1 MGSSREKG
9 DGGRRCGEGSLG
21 LAAWVGGCDSRR
33 TLNSPPV
40 PRNAPTEAALA
51 RPKPPPLG
59 VIVRVVGTR
68 AAPPSLRLEIE
79 NGPIVVG
86 AGPQAAIVV
95 DDSKVSRAHVEL
107 SLVPEG
113 VAVRDLGSKNGT
125 FYLGQRVEKI
135 VLAPGSRVRVG
146 DTDIAIEPDL
156 EALAGTP
163 EEGQYR
169 GLFGASPVMR
179 KLFGI
184 LLRLEGTLVSVLLE
198 GESGVGKDL
207 IAHAIHDGSQ
217 VHEGPIVVVNC
228 GAIARELV
236 LSELFGHK
244 KGAFTGAVENRTG
257 AFEAAHGGTLFL
269 DEIGEL
275 PLDVQPVLLRA
286 LESGEVRRVGDTDG
300 RKVKVRV
307 IAATNRDVDEEVRA
321 GRFREDLFYRLA
333 VVRLT
338 VPALRERPEDV
349 ELLANRFASSLG
361 LPPLPD
367 DVIERLRR
375 HSFPGNVRELR
386 NAVQAYSALGALP
399 EAVRSADQL
408 GAALRAFIDPSTPY
422 LEQKEQLLH
431 HFTRTYLEMVLA
443 KTGGNQS
450 EAARIS
456 GLDRSYI
463 GKLVGKLGVIKR

>member
-1 MGSSREKG
+1 MVS
-9 DGGRRCGEGSLG
+9 
-21 LAAWVGGCDSRR
+21 A
-33 TLNSPPV
+33 
-40 PRNAPTEAALA
+40 RNAATEAALS
-51 RPKPPPLG
+51 RPPPAPLAA
-59 VIVRVVGTR
+59 IVRVLASR
-68 AAPPSLRLEIE
+68 ASPAALRLDE
-79 NGPIVVG
+79 GPVVIGAGTLASIVVE
-86 AGPQAAIVV
+86 
-95 DDSKVSRAHVEL
+95 DSKVSRAHVEL

-135 VLAPGSRVRVG
+135 VLALGSRVRIG

-156 EALAGTP
+156 EALSSSP

-169 GLFGASPVMR
+169 GIAGASPAMR

-184 LLRLEGTLVSVLLE
+184 LLRLEGALVSVLVE

-207 IAHAIHDGSQ
+207 IAQAIHEGSRVQ
-217 VHEGPIVVVNC
+217 KGQLVVVNC

-244 KGAFTGAVENRTG
+244 KGAFTGAVDNRTG
-257 AFEAAHGGTLFL
+257 AFEAADGGTLFL

-275 PLDVQPVLLRA
+275 PIDVQPTLLRA
-286 LESGEVRRVGDTDG
+286 LESGEVRRVGDTDA
-300 RKVKVRV
+300 RRVKVRV
-307 IAATNRDVDEEVRA
+307 IAATNRDVDDDVRS

-333 VVRLT
+333 VVRLA
-338 VPALRERPEDV
+338 VPPLRERPEDID
-349 ELLANRFASSLG
+349 LLAQRFAASLG
-361 LPPLPD
+361 LPRLPD
-367 DVIERLRR
+367 DILDRLRR

-386 NAVQAYSALGALP
+386 NAIQAYAALGELP

-408 GAALRAFIDPSTPY
+408 GAALRAFIDPTRPY
-422 LEQKEQLLH
+422 QEQKDQLLH
-431 HFTRTYLEMVLA
+431 YFTRTYLEMVLA
-443 KTGGNQS
+443 RTGGNQS